1 MSNKY
6 RECVDE
12 ALSTMRYRQCVDEA
26 LPTMR
31 YRQCMDEALSTMMFG
46 KQVEQRWSEKV
57 SGFLDSNAQSRRP
70 FKAAV
75 DRGDVRVDQ
84 IKKADASKFVT
95 TNHYLSSYPQHTA
108 SYGLYLKAK
117 LVGVAVYSNPAR
129 DSGKRYGNVPQ
140 RQVQELSR
148 LVMLPSAKAG
158 AETYFLAESLKRFK
172 SYFRT
177 AERTMAGGKR
187 EPKALSVLISHS
199 DPTPVINQVKNKP
212 VLAGHIGNIY
222 QARSMLYTGRS
233 SIRWRYSTWDGKPI
247 PVRTLPKIR
256 AYLRGDTVVGAGG
269 KAALEDLGRRIS
281 KPLVRHIEAGFKDRG
296 VEALLRDW
304 ALDNPG
310 FIQVNKHPGNLV
322 YVKLTGGKRQ
332 NRRIMPRLPAPT
344 IEAWVFQKVSPD
356 LHQLQKRSPKKVN
369 SYAACARKSLLFGVK
384 GPFDFQPDPTTTDLG
399 TVLLTDPQSVNE
411 AGLNMQRT
419 EDSAWWLDQLEQAR
433 DKGNTQLWQ
442 DATWRGLVI
451 FLKRTPG
458 RLSSA
463 DILTYAKMHPYPKR
477 PRQRYIK
484 LLRDLNRD
492 MCPGYLTRAGDKA
505 HELLDVWET
514 LTDEEKKGLPVPPQ
528 LYTQTS
534 CRVGSLSRHDSL
546 MSVEQLLSEVYCG

>member
-6 RECVDE
+6 RE
-12 ALSTMRYRQCVDEA
+12 CVDEA

-31 YRQCMDEALSTMMFG
+31 YRQCVDEALSTMMFG

-57 SGFLDSNAQSRRP
+57 SGFLTSNAQSRKP
-70 FKAAV
+70 FKSAL

-84 IKKADASKFVT
+84 IEKANASRFVT

-129 DSGKRYGNVPQ
+129 NSGKRYGNVPQ
-140 RQVQELSR
+140 SQVQELSR
-148 LVMLPSAKAG
+148 LVLLPSAKSG

-177 AERTMAGGKR
+177 AERTMAGSKR
-187 EPKALSVLISHS
+187 EPRELSVLISHS
-199 DPTPVINQVKNKP
+199 DPMPVVNKVSQRV
-212 VLAGHIGNIY
+212 VLSGHIGNIY

-233 SIRWRYSTWDGKPI
+233 RIAYRYTTWDGKPI
-247 PVRTLPKIR
+247 PARSLTKIR
-256 AYLRGDTVVGAGG
+256 AYLRGDNVVGAGG
-269 KAALEDLGRRIS
+269 KTALEDLGRRIS
-281 KPLVRHIEAGFKDRG
+281 RPLVRHIEAGFEDRS

-304 ALDNPG
+304 ARANPDI
-310 FIQVNKHPGNLV
+310 IQVNKHPGNLV
-322 YVKLTGGKRQ
+322 YVKLTGGRRA
-332 NRRIMPRLPAPT
+332 NRRIVPRLPAPT

-356 LHQLQKRSPKKVN
+356 LHRLQRRNPKKIN
-369 SYAACARKSLLFGVK
+369 SYAACARKSLLFGVE

-411 AGLNMQRT
+411 AGLNMERT
-419 EDSAWWLDQLEQAR
+419 EDSAWWLGQLEQAR

-451 FLKRTPG
+451 FLRRTPG

-463 DILTYAKMHPYPKR
+463 DILTYAKTHPYPKR

-484 LLRDLNRD
+484 MLRDLNRD

-514 LTDEEKKGLPVPPQ
+514 LTDKDRQGLPVPPQ
-528 LYTQTS
+528 LYTETS

>member
-1 MSNKY
+1 MN
-6 RECVDE
+6 
-12 ALSTMRYRQCVDEA
+12 RYRQCVDE
-26 LPTMR
+26 T
-31 YRQCMDEALSTMMFG
+31 LSTMMFG

-57 SGFLDSNAQSRRP
+57 SGFLASNAQSRKP

-75 DRGDVRVDQ
+75 DRGDVRVEQ
-84 IKKADASKFVT
+84 IAKADASQFVT
-95 TNHYLSSYPQHTA
+95 ANHYLSSYPQHTA

-129 DSGKRYGNVPQ
+129 NSGKRYGNVPQ
-140 RQVQELSR
+140 SQVQELSR
-148 LVMLPSAKAG
+148 LVLLPSAKAG
-158 AETYFLAESLKRFK
+158 AETYFLAESLQRFK

-187 EPKALSVLISHS
+187 EPRTLSVLISHS
-199 DPTPVINQVKNKP
+199 DPMPVVNKVSQKV

-233 SIRWRYSTWDGKPI
+233 SVKYRYSTWEGKPI

-281 KPLVRHIEAGFKDRG
+281 RPLVRHIEAGFKDRS

-310 FIQVNKHPGNLV
+310 FIQVSKHPGNLV
-322 YVKLTGGKRQ
+322 YVKLTGGKKA

-356 LHQLQKRSPKKVN
+356 LHRLQKQNPKQVN
-369 SYAACARKSLLFGVK
+369 GYAACARKSLLFGVE

-399 TVLLTDPQSVNE
+399 TVLLTDPQSVNQ
-411 AGLNMQRT
+411 AGLNMERT
-419 EDSAWWLDQLEQAR
+419 EDSAWWLGQLEQAR
-433 DKGNTQLWQ
+433 DEGNTQLWQ

-451 FLKRTPG
+451 FLRRTPG

-463 DILTYAKMHPYPKR
+463 DILTYAKTHPYPKR
-477 PRQRYIK
+477 PRQRYLK

-492 MCPGYLTRAGDKA
+492 MSPGYLTRAGDKA

-514 LTDEEKKGLPVPPQ
+514 LSDKDREGLPVPPQ
-528 LYTQTS
+528 LYTKTS